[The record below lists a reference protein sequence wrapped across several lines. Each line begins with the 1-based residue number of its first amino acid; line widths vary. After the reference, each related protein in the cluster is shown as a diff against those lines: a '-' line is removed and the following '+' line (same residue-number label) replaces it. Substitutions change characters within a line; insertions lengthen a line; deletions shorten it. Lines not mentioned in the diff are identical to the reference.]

1 MNRRKQ
7 WVLGVLILAPIVIWA
22 ALAFAHT
29 SVGWDCNAEVDQVKE
44 YSLKACLATGCDTG
58 TFSKIATVQHATFCP
73 PAPGGAT
80 GPIVPLAPLV
90 PNSSGQMKVS
100 ATDIN
105 NNESL
110 DSNVVT
116 FDTIPPVAVKGVA
129 VR

>member
-1 MNRRKQ
+1 MKRSR
-7 WVLGVLILAPIVIWA
+7 WLVGLTVLAAVLIGPSVVQ
-22 ALAFAHT
+22 AHP
-29 SVGWDCNAEVDQVKE
+29 SVAWDCNAEVDQVKE
-44 YSLKACLATGCDTG
+44 YSLKACLATGCGTG

-73 PAPGGAT
+73 PTPAGAT
-80 GPIVPLAPLV
+80 GPIVLLALLV
-90 PNSSGQMKVS
+90 ANSSGQMKVT
-100 ATDIN
+100 ATDVN